1 MKELHK
7 IKSLLLLTIIC
18 IGCSSQQLSTVN
30 SAKYNEQKNRTDY
43 FVLPFGSTSIPGK
56 WTKTKYNE
64 VSHQQ
69 FFKNKDSVSIAIAF
83 TPVNKYEF
91 NTKNPKK
98 GFEFVNAF
106 YEWDSEYFVT
116 KHKLQREKIE
126 SNELQKYIIWRLL
139 GKLDNA
145 NYDTYFLFGEKNG
158 YANNFSVS
166 TTNKWSSEE
175 KVKFLKE
182 MYFVQ

>member
-1 MKELHK
+1 MKK
-7 IKSLLLLTIIC
+7 TYLLFLIATIVS
-18 IGCSSQQLSTVN
+18 CSTQKTSTVN

-69 FFKNKDSVSIAIAF
+69 FFKNNDSVSIAIAF
-83 TPVNKYEF
+83 NPIKNYEF

-116 KHKLQREKIE
+116 KHKLQQEKIE
-126 SNELQKYIIWRLL
+126 SNEVQKFIIWRLF
-139 GKLDNA
+139 GKLN
-145 NYDTYFLFGEKNG
+145 NVTHDTYFLFGEKNG
-158 YANNFSVS
+158 YANNFSIS
-166 TTNKWSSEE
+166 ITDKWSKEE
-175 KVKFLKE
+175 KIKILKE
-182 MYFVQ
+182 MYFGQ